1 MGLLMTCSVC
11 QNMAHYIYRI
21 TKESGIAYCDKH
33 LPKFLE
39 GRKKAG
45 LLEKTSEL
53 KTVVEESMPNIVYAS
68 PEPTEEASV
77 AETPKKRATK
87 KKAE

>member
-1 MGLLMTCSVC
+1 MKCSVC
-11 QNMAHYIYRI
+11 QQMAHYVYRI
-21 TKESGIAYCDKH
+21 TQASGISYCDKH

-39 GRKKAG
+39 SRKKAG

-53 KTVVEESMPNIVYAS
+53 KTVIEENLPNVVYAS
-68 PEPTEEASV
+68 PEQPEEAPV
-77 AETPKKRATK
+77 AEAPKKRATK